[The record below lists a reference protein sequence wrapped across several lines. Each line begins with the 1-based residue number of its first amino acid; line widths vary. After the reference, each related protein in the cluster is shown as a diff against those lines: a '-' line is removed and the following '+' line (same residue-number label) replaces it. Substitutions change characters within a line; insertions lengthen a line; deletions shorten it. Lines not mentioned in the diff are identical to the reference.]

1 MRTLSPPPARP
12 KPVTVRRT
20 GGAGVTTALAL
31 AGAGI
36 TVWSGWGVM
45 AWLLD
50 RPSSITQF
58 REPGSGMAVTARVL
72 EIAVVVVAVVVAR
85 HVVRG
90 CLRERRL
97 TFDAMFCIAG
107 AVTMLLDPTTNFLQP
122 VFFYNS
128 NFVNLGSWCGHL
140 PGVVNPDCGGL
151 PQPVLF
157 DFLVYTF
164 ALLPAAALL
173 GGLMRRF
180 GAVRGLA
187 CAVAVELVVE
197 ITAVRLNVWGYPGSP
212 AWTSIT
218 GDGHRLPLHSV
229 VGGTIFFFALAALR
243 FFRDDHGRSIAER
256 GTRRPVVSQLALVGA
271 FQLAL
276 LAGNV
281 LINAGGFY
289 ADPYPAMPA
298 SFVNGMCDAPGV
310 TGTRYGPCPGSPG
323 FRMPVRTLEE
333 RP

>member
-1 MRTLSPPPARP
+1 MRTLALPARP
-12 KPVTVRRT
+12 AIRRT
-20 GGAGVTTALAL
+20 GGAGVTKALAVT
-31 AGAGI
+31 GGVI
-36 TVWSGWGVM
+36 TAWCLWGVV
-45 AWLLD
+45 AWLAD
-50 RPSSITQF
+50 GPAAITQF
-58 REPGSGMAVTARVL
+58 REPGSGMAVTARML
-72 EIAVVVVAVVVAR
+72 EIAVVLVAVVVAR

-180 GAVRGLA
+180 GVGRGLL

-197 ITAVRLNVWGYPGSP
+197 IAAVMLHVWGYPGSP

-229 VGGTIFFFALAALR
+229 AGGTIFFFSLTALR
-243 FFRDDHGRSIAER
+243 FFRDDTGRSIAER
-256 GTRRPVVSQLALVGA
+256 GTRRVVISQLALIGA

-281 LINAGGFY
+281 LINLGGFY

-298 SFVNGMCDAPGV
+298 SFVNGMCDAPG
-310 TGTRYGPCPGSPG
+310 TSGTRYGPCPGSPG
-323 FRMPVRTLEE
+323 FRMPVRSLEE
-333 RP
+333 SR